1 MSFNLLLFLVLAA
14 KDQQRVRH
22 EEVETPPLEEPE
34 PDRLRKGK
42 EKDDSRTDD
51 HRREDKKDRK
61 KDKKK
66 EKKKRGKGR
75 WAPEGEQWTFE
86 N

>member
-1 MSFNLLLFLVLAA
+1 MLAA
-14 KDQQRVRH
+14 KDQQRVRN

-34 PDRLRKGK
+34 PDRLR
-42 EKDDSRTDD
+42 
-51 HRREDKKDRK
+51 KDRK